1 MYITCAISP
10 IWLTN
15 ITWVRVLLHE
25 TYKLENDK
33 VNSGTLAIRNI
44 SRSQQGE
51 YQCQAYD
58 KRNGIL
64 GMAHVYITVMCKYK
78 RSASVIDTLDK
89 LDKLDR
95 HCALHIVYDSC
106 LLFLNFV
113 FCAFIA
119 QTAFSS
125 FPVNTCITSHL
136 WSMVITKLGTNETV
150 IFLNF

>member
-10 IWLTN
+10 IWLAN
-15 ITWVRVLLHE
+15 ITWVRVLLDE
-25 TYKLENDK
+25 TYKLGNDK

-58 KRNGIL
+58 KRDGIL

-89 LDKLDR
+89 LDKLER

-119 QTAFSS
+119 ISTAVVVCTSRIFLI
-125 FPVNTCITSHL
+125 PCEHVYITSHL
-136 WSMVITKLGTNETV
+136 
-150 IFLNF
+150 